1 MPACCM
7 RSTGLAEEGEDAA
20 GYWGTYALCA
30 TPQWTLDEMF
40 RQMK

>member
-1 MPACCM
+1 MN
-7 RSTGLAEEGEDAA
+7 STGLAAEGEAAA
-20 GYWGTYALCA
+20 GYWGVYAQCA